1 MAKKAMSQSDLARE
15 ASKFLPVPKRHKRG
29 AEGAPSRGYKIGR
42 DSISVYCR
50 GEGFPTA
57 PGYLEA
63 IARALDTTAE
73 ALTPK
78 IGQTFGN
85 TEPFPE
91 VQMEAA
97 SGGKAW
103 LRINK
108 HVSMDVALRIL
119 QILGE
124 ENNGEKK
131 SGPPEPMRSLGLG
144 DKANPHILRHS
155 RATHL
160 LQDGVSIY
168 DVARLLGDSV
178 QTIER
183 VYGHHSPD
191 YLAEAIKVRR
201 SK

>member
-1 MAKKAMSQSDLARE
+1 VGDRKGPRSPAALEAAHARKERETARRRVFGNLLRAAMAKKAMSQSDLARE

-29 AEGAPSRGYKIGR
+29 AEGSPNRGYKIGR

-108 HVSMDVALRIL
+108 HVSMDTALRVL
-119 QILGE
+119 QILRE
-124 ENNGEKK
+124 DNGNEKN
-131 SGPPEPMRSLGLG
+131 SRPPEPVLVSLFGG
-144 DKANPHILRHS
+144 QA
-155 RATHL
+155 
-160 LQDGVSIY
+160 G
-168 DVARLLGDSV
+168 
-178 QTIER
+178 
-183 VYGHHSPD
+183 
-191 YLAEAIKVRR
+191 
-201 SK
+201 